1 MCSLASSG
9 ITTPKFRYF
18 QTKVGMQVFRINENT
33 VVMMP
38 SLLFNDAASLILN
51 GGLALPV

>member
-9 ITTPKFRYF
+9 ITTPKFRLF

-33 VVMMP
+33 VVMMS